1 MKRTLLQSGI
11 AMAVIVVIAG
21 CSGGA
26 ADNTNGGQVK
36 GAAPITNG
44 ANTKTTR
51 KSMVGVRGGL
61 YSAAP
66 GQAHGIPK

>member
-1 MKRTLLQSGI
+1 
-11 AMAVIVVIAG
+11 MAVVLVIAG

-36 GAAPITNG
+36 DAAPLTTGTNKKG
-44 ANTKTTR
+44 VKM
-51 KSMVGVRGGL
+51 SEVGVRGGL

>member
-1 MKRTLLQSGI
+1 
-11 AMAVIVVIAG
+11 MAVVFVIAG

-26 ADNTNGGQVK
+26 ADNTNGGEVK
-36 GAAPITNG
+36 GAAPITQGTNS
-44 ANTKTTR
+44 KTVK